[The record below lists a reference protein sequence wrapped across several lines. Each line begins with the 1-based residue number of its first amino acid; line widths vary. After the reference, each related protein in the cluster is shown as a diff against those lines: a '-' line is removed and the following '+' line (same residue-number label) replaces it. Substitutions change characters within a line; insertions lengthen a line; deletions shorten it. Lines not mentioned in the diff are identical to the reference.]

1 MLNNVQ
7 RATKTTNLRTFMRQS
22 FDVNHKYEL

>member
-7 RATKTTNLRTFMRQS
+7 RATIFGMTVV
-22 FDVNHKYEL
+22 DVYAKLLLNY